1 MKKSLYLLAIL
12 GTVIAGCSEGLS
24 TSSENQPSSYISAST
39 SQTNNIP
46 NADFSFSNLRLNLSS
61 INQVGIY
68 RNPSRPVG
76 RKQSSEVVST
86 TQNDS
91 YLVGYNAQ
99 GDTVPLLYSN
109 SQNEQVQMPFSV
121 LSLEV
126 VGDFS
131 YIVYYDSQAGN
142 TKQYLEST
150 LSHNSEYRQLGG
162 TKFEVLLKSTGYF
175 YHQAYI
181 IMHNKTGK
189 LFDALDT
196 INLKDSLVD
205 GQLTRHLQLFTPFYD
220 KIIYFTR
227 SNNTCKGEL
236 RFNEADNTLTKTEV
250 CTSLEITPIFVH
262 ENGNFVYTFDS
273 KTSYASADFSVTND
287 LSSYFDYPIARNM
300 VFKSVGQNIVMLSD
314 KSPSKF
320 LVFDGNFSLKEEVS
334 FQVELLVGLDSFTWR
349 FNKGGFDYF
358 SLING
363 GKSYIYIVDFENL
376 TIEIVVEEI
385 TFNLHRFIDF
395 ENKIFQIGTSLRVLN
410 ENLTYSTLEEGV
422 YEVTNEIWEI
432 VSSGYVEYTQTQG
445 LTQINKY
452 LNLRTGEIYLES
464 ESRPTITVTQVQP
477 IN

>member
-1 MKKSLYLLAIL
+1 MKKNIYLLAIL
-12 GTVIAGCSEGLS
+12 GTLIASCSTGAGS
-24 TSSENQPSSYISAST
+24 ISNNSGSDSENN
-39 SQTNNIP
+39 TNT
-46 NADFSFSNLRLNLSS
+46 DFSFLDLRLNLNG
-61 INQVGIY
+61 INRIGVSKNVN
-68 RNPSRPVG
+68 NPLG
-76 RKQSSEVVST
+76 RKQSSVPNQ
-86 TQNDS
+86 TQENES

-162 TKFEVLLKSTGYF
+162 TKFEVLLKSTGYSI
-175 YHQAYI
+175 HQAYI

-205 GQLTRHLQLFTPFYD
+205 SQLARHLQLFTPFYD

-445 LTQINKY
+445 LTQINKS
-452 LNLRTGEIYLES
+452 LNLQTGEIFLES